1 MKEKVKEFLKK
12 SNSPKSPTEIG
23 LALGKSYNQ
32 ATAAVSAMLKKWV
45 EEELVYKTKVDGKV
59 LYGWFR

>member
-32 ATAAVSAMLKKWV
+32 ASASVSSILKKLV